1 VHPRSPR
8 RPAASVL
15 VALLLGSTF
24 TACVRPSADDTGS
37 EDDRAVV
44 LTTFTV
50 LADIAQNVAGDHLRV
65 ESITRVGA
73 EIHGY
78 EPTPGDIARASEADL
93 ILDNGL
99 NLEAWFEQ
107 FVEQLDV
114 PHVVVSDG
122 IDPIDITEDAYAG
135 KPNPHAWMSPVNV
148 QIYVDNIVEA
158 FSELDPEHAADFQA
172 NGEAY
177 GAELQS
183 VQDELI
189 DELSALPENQRALVT
204 CEGAFSY
211 LARDAGL
218 AEQYIWPVNAE
229 QQATPQQ
236 IADAI
241 EFVNDND
248 VPAVFCESTVSDA
261 PMQQVVDATQA
272 EFGGTLYVDSLS
284 EADGPVPTY
293 LDLIRFDADT
303 CRSAVLT
310 LDGLVPAAT
319 SVTCRR
325 ARRSTGSFPSRSA
338 TSS

>member
-93 ILDNGL
+93 I
-99 NLEAWFEQ
+99 
-107 FVEQLDV
+107 
-114 PHVVVSDG
+114 VVSDG

-303 CRSAVLT
+303 I
-310 LDGLVPAAT
+310 
-319 SVTCRR
+319 VT
-325 ARRSTGSFPSRSA
+325 ALTGSEE
-338 TSS
+338 